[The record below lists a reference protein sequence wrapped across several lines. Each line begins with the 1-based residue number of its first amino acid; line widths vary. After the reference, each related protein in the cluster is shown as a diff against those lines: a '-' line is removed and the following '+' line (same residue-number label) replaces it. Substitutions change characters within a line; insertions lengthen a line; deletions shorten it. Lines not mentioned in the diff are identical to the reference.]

1 MNNNNLKR
9 NRLNNYRFYL
19 LLLYLNIIFN
29 MAFEKGHKHS
39 KGRPPKVEE
48 EKVNNIFIKAL
59 GELYNKETEDET
71 KIAFVKD
78 TLMQSQR
85 GQLFIAEHIFGK
97 PKEIIET
104 THNLNDFNIKDIF
117 TIDKSK

>member
-1 MNNNNLKR
+1 
-9 NRLNNYRFYL
+9 
-19 LLLYLNIIFN
+19 
-29 MAFEKGHKHS
+29 MAFEKGNKLG

-59 GELYNKETEDET
+59 KELYSKETEEET

-117 TIDKSK
+117 QIDKSK